1 MVSLTAFFLNFS
13 KTYFTDMCHLKPHS
27 EKPKQANLNEVTKQ
41 FSGIVKAVDNFH
53 FKKGHKGKW
62 CQTNANPNIE
72 MKKVGMVHSNTP
84 VCEQTFSWLNKFKNI
99 KTMNE
104 AHFKL
109 FLLYILDLHNLHITK
124 KVDLV
129 ANPLNP
135 RRRSHLSDINEDLA
149 LEDFAKLSIGVVE
162 KDISKASS
170 VAASTNDDNVLE
182 LDSCFSELPGGDLSC
197 NFCSGT
203 FKRLGHIRNH
213 LNSKHNLK
221 LDLKC
226 VCGKEFNDSTKLSRH
241 QKTCTK

>member
-1 MVSLTAFFLNFS
+1 MVSLTAFIVYFS
-13 KTYFTDMCHLKPHS
+13 KTCITDMCHLKPHS

-62 CQTNANPNIE
+62 CQTNVNPNIE

-104 AHFKL
+104 AHFKH
-109 FLLYILDLHNLHITK
+109 FLLYINDLHNLHITK

-135 RRRSHLSDINEDLA
+135 RRRSHQSDINEDLA
-149 LEDFAKLSIGVVE
+149 LEGL
-162 KDISKASS
+162 
-170 VAASTNDDNVLE
+170 
-182 LDSCFSELPGGDLSC
+182 
-197 NFCSGT
+197 
-203 FKRLGHIRNH
+203 
-213 LNSKHNLK
+213 LNSQLVLLRKMFLK
-221 LDLKC
+221 LHLLLPSLMMIM
-226 VCGKEFNDSTKLSRH
+226 FWS
-241 QKTCTK
+241 

>member
-135 RRRSHLSDINEDLA
+135 RRRSHQSDINEDLA
-149 LEDFAKLSIGVVE
+149 LEGL
-162 KDISKASS
+162 
-170 VAASTNDDNVLE
+170 
-182 LDSCFSELPGGDLSC
+182 
-197 NFCSGT
+197 
-203 FKRLGHIRNH
+203 
-213 LNSKHNLK
+213 LNSQLVLLRKMFLK
-221 LDLKC
+221 LHLLLPSLMMIM
-226 VCGKEFNDSTKLSRH
+226 FWS
-241 QKTCTK
+241 